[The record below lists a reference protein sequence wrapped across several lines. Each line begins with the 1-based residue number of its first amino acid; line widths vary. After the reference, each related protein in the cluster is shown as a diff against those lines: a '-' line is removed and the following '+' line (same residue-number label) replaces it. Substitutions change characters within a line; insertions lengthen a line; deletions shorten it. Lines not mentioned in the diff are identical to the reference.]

1 MAFGLWP
8 RPASAAARAWCAS
21 VALQRQVLVL
31 VRAATGGARS
41 LQAQLQVE
49 LHVELQVGP
58 QRELRG
64 VGQIVVRALLGRDRV
79 RAGPGAARRDIGRAI
94 APITGIDIVVIA
106 FKRKSSSWKF
116 LFLQSTFVRGSP
128 LIKNRLSI
136 PRLSMFAVASAAAAF
151 LLPATPCRSVAG
163 SSRLG
168 LAAPRMQMQAREPE
182 TPMTPPHPAVHDPPV
197 APAHDR

>member
-1 MAFGLWP
+1 MVVGLGCGCGLGVRVIGLSQYRASARCMWLGRGYGSNGIRALGRGP
-8 RPASAAARAWCAS
+8 RASAAARAWRAS

-79 RAGPGAARRDIGRAI
+79 RASPGAARRDISRAI
-94 APITGIDIVVIA
+94 APIAGIDIVVIA
-106 FKRKSSSWKF
+106 FKQNSVSQSGS
-116 LFLQSTFVRGSP
+116 QSTISRILKGEKQPTGVFPG
-128 LIKNRLSI
+128 
-136 PRLSMFAVASAAAAF
+136 
-151 LLPATPCRSVAG
+151 ATSG
-163 SSRLG
+163 
-168 LAAPRMQMQAREPE
+168 
-182 TPMTPPHPAVHDPPV
+182 
-197 APAHDR
+197 